1 MADAEAAGAYAPT
14 NGRQTYYESR
24 GSGRPVFLLHGGV
37 GASEM
42 FGSLTPALAETRRVV
57 AVHLEGHGRTP
68 DGGRPLRFESMA
80 DDLAALIRHLGV
92 EQADIMGYSLGAGVA
107 YQAAIRYPKLVRR
120 LVVVSEPVRRD
131 GWYPEVSASM
141 TAMGPEAG
149 AMMAH
154 SPLAALYP
162 DVDWSRLF
170 GRLGELLGRDYD
182 WSDDVS
188 RIEAPTMA
196 IFADADAVR
205 PEHIVEV
212 YRLLGGGRRDAG
224 LDGSG
229 RPTSRLAIVPGR
241 THYDVLGFSGLAS
254 IVTDFLDTASER
266 G

>member
-1 MADAEAAGAYAPT
+1 MADAEAAGAYAAT
-14 NGRQTYYESR
+14 NGRQTYYESH
-24 GSGRPVFLLHGGV
+24 GEGRPLFLLHGGV
-37 GASEM
+37 RASEM
-42 FGSLTPALAETRRVV
+42 FEPLAATLAETRRVV

-80 DDLAALIRHLGV
+80 DDLAALIDHLGI
-92 EQADIMGYSLGAGVA
+92 ERADLMGYSLGAGVA
-107 YQAAIRYPKLVRR
+107 YQAAIRHPDRVRR
-120 LVVVSEPVRRD
+120 LVVVSEPIRRD
-131 GWYPEVSASM
+131 GWYPEVAASM
-141 TAMGPEAG
+141 SAMGPEAG
-149 AMMAH
+149 AMMAQ

-170 GRLGELLGRDYD
+170 GRLGDLLERDYD

-241 THYDVLGFSGLAS
+241 THYDVLGFGGLAS
-254 IVTDFLDTASER
+254 LVTDFLETASEA